1 MDGGS
6 GYTTNGEAQE
16 TQRLVLNPV
25 SGGGGHAKRARQL
38 AQSSGFSVVETDHA
52 GHGIELAKR
61 AAADGVDLLAVCGG
75 DGTVHE
81 VIQGLVA
88 AEALDSVT
96 LCVVPAGTV
105 NILAD
110 GLGIRGMR
118 HGFKLA
124 ESGETRR
131 LDLGIANDE
140 PFVISAVVGVPAE
153 ASASV
158 SPGVKSRLGRLGFVI
173 EGIQKARKSGGL
185 RVEVDAISG
194 GEEITWRGN
203 ALSVLAGNLRR
214 FMEENER
221 ANAEDGTLEITIVE
235 PLSVIDAVVESVK
248 RRLLHRETSHTTDL
262 QSDRLEI
269 IGLDDAPVTFSLDG
283 EIRNYETV
291 QISVRPRVLSVRV
304 GDEYVPRL
312 DQGFR
317 ENDEN
322 GPPDDGPRE

>member
-1 MDGGS
+1 MGHGDEE
-6 GYTTNGEAQE
+6 TTDRETQE
-16 TQRLVLNPV
+16 TRRLVLNPV
-25 SGGGGHAKRARQL
+25 SGGGGHTEQALQL
-38 AQSSGFSVVETDHA
+38 AQSYGFSVIETDHT
-52 GHGIELAKR
+52 GHGVELAKR

-124 ESGETRR
+124 ESGDTRR
-131 LDLGIANDE
+131 LDLGVANDE

-158 SPGVKSRLGRLGFVI
+158 SAGLKNRLGRLGFVI
-173 EGIQKARKSGGL
+173 EGIQKARRSGGL
-185 RVEVDAISG
+185 RVEVDAISE
-194 GEEITWRGN
+194 GEEITWKGN
-203 ALSVLAGNLRR
+203 ALSVFAGNLRR
-214 FMEENER
+214 FMEANER

-235 PLSVIDAVVESVK
+235 PLSGIDAVIESVT
-248 RRLLHRETSHTTDL
+248 RRLLHRETSHVTDL
-262 QSDRLEI
+262 QSDQLEI
-269 IGLDDAPVTFSLDG
+269 IELDDAQVTFSLDG
-283 EIRNYETV
+283 EIRSYETV
-291 QISVRPRVLSVRV
+291 RISVRPRALSVRV
-304 GDEYVPRL
+304 GDEYVP
-312 DQGFR
+312 QV
-317 ENDEN
+317 E
-322 GPPDDGPRE
+322 

>member
-1 MDGGS
+1 MDS
-6 GYTTNGEAQE
+6 RDEKTKC
-16 TQRLVLNPV
+16 RLVLNPV
-25 SGGGGHAKRARQL
+25 SGGGDHAERARRL
-38 AQSSGFSVVETDHA
+38 AESSGLSVVETEHA
-52 GHGIELAKR
+52 GHGVELAKQ

-75 DGTVHE
+75 DGTIHE

-88 AEALDSVT
+88 AEALETVT

-158 SPGVKSRLGRLGFVI
+158 SPGVKNRLGRLGFVI
-173 EGIQKARKSGGL
+173 EGIQKARSSGGL
-185 RVEVDAISG
+185 RVEVEAISD
-194 GEEITWRGN
+194 GEEITWQGD
-203 ALSVLAGNLRR
+203 ALSVFAGNLRR
-214 FMEENER
+214 FMEANER

-235 PLSVIDAVVESVK
+235 PLSGIDAIVETVA
-248 RRLLHRETSHTTDL
+248 RRLLHRETPHVTDL

-269 IGLDDAPVTFSLDG
+269 SALDDTQVRFSLDG
-283 EIRNYETV
+283 EIRSGETV
-291 QISVRPRVLSVRV
+291 RISVRPRALSIRV

-312 DQGFR
+312 D
-317 ENDEN
+317 
-322 GPPDDGPRE
+322 

>member
-1 MDGGS
+1 MRDNGDEETTDDGRR
-6 GYTTNGEAQE
+6 E
-16 TQRLVLNPV
+16 TRRLVLNPV
-25 SGGGGHAKRARQL
+25 SGGGGHAERARRL
-38 AQSSGFSVVETDHA
+38 AESYEFSIAETDHA
-52 GHGIELAKR
+52 GHGVELAKR

-88 AEALDSVT
+88 AEALETVT

-105 NILAD
+105 NFLAD

-131 LDLGIANDE
+131 LDLGTANDE

-173 EGIQKARKSGGL
+173 EGIQKARNSGGL
-185 RVEVDAISG
+185 RVEVDAISE
-194 GEEITWRGN
+194 GEEFTWRGD
-203 ALSVLAGNLRR
+203 ALSVVAGNLRR
-214 FMEENER
+214 FIETNER

-235 PLSVIDAVVESVK
+235 PLSAIDAVVESVK
-248 RRLLHRETSHTTDL
+248 RRLLHRETSHVTDL
-262 QSDRLEI
+262 ESDRLEI
-269 IGLDDAPVTFSLDG
+269 IGLNDAPVAVSLDG
-283 EIRNYETV
+283 EIRSYETV
-291 QISVRPRVLSVRV
+291 RISVRPRVLSVRV

-312 DQGFR
+312 DRESG

-322 GPPDDGPRE
+322 GPPDDGAA